1 MATPVA
7 AVPGQ
12 PLRLFGSVTA
22 PAPDVAVVVSIPG
35 VSCVKAVAAGGDEY
49 VVNVPA
55 DDPDTSSK
63 KEGAVAGDLLSV
75 FVDPAEPSTIL
86 MPSGGGF
93 QELQVV
99 ASTSQLLS
107 LDLSVFS
114 NGQIFTVAGTVT
126 DSAAGAS
133 VSGATVNLNWSDG
146 GDCGQATSEATTGA
160 FSLQHTYATPGPFTV
175 TTAVYKA
182 GFASALDARSTG
194 ETIPSPTATPPPPP
208 PPPPGGS
215 SPPPS
220 GGGSQPTSTP
230 LPPPP
235 APLQVVP
242 TPTPLAA
249 ATILEGGEDAGAALA
264 EAAESDVGA
273 ASVALIEAAQE
284 DPQAAGA
291 ALAVAAEINAE
302 AVGVALAIAAEGD
315 PDSVGAALAA
325 AALENAA
332 AIGLSIAAAAV
343 ENAEATGN
351 ALAVAAAAD
360 AAAIGSALAAAAAA
374 DAVATGNAVAAAAEA
389 DAQATGN
396 ALAAAARADTQ
407 ATGNALAA
415 AAAADPDATGS
426 AVAFAAVADAAATGN
441 ALAAAAATDPE
452 ATGNALAA
460 SAATDASAT
469 GDALTSSARRNAA
482 ATGNALRFS
491 AGRDASATGDALAT
505 GPARDSEALAAL
517 GEVIP
522 VEPWVPEEAPV
533 PGSDPTGEGEWQSVG
548 SPAPIERI
556 LARLP
561 RTFPSARVIV
571 SDVIEL
577 PGGVPPLP
585 AGRVLNSY
593 LTLSAENFESQD
605 ILTAHVALFVEKS
618 WLDANQVHQWSVQF
632 SRFDEEQ
639 EGWRP
644 APAKRLRKDEERVF
658 YSVVVPA
665 FSLWSIS
672 GSVDV
677 PDVRFRVEDL
687 TITPAQSQEGQSVDV
702 RAQITNLTA
711 DVAEFFATLWL
722 NSQANATQGVVIP
735 PGATVPVAFTVR
747 PKAGSYDVRIDR
759 LLGSFN
765 VQAAPTPTVTVTPTP
780 TRTAP
785 PVPTREPTATPTFS
799 PTPAITATPTAS
811 PEPSATPSQAPSNT
825 PTAFSRPTTEPT
837 PASTAAPSATAGP
850 AATPVSP
857 TPLALP
863 APTPP
868 PAPPAAAQEE
878 AAGGGLIAVTVGITG
893 DSPWTR
899 YCGVRD
905 LQIQARRPSRSAG
918 TGTRHPRAI
927 SSALEVTP
935 DILGIT
941 AGQRRRAERPP
952 QPMS

>member
-22 PAPDVAVVVSIPG
+22 PAPDVAVVVSTPG
-35 VSCVKAVAAGGDEY
+35 VSCVKAVAAGGGEY

-75 FVDPAEPSTIL
+75 FVDPAEPSTIM

-93 QELQVV
+93 QELLVV
-99 ASTSQLLS
+99 ASTSQLLA
-107 LDLSVFS
+107 LDMSVFP

-126 DSAAGAS
+126 DGSAGAS
-133 VSGATVNLNWSDG
+133 VSGATVNLNWGDG
-146 GDCGQATSEATTGA
+146 TDCGQATSDATTGG
-160 FSLQHTYATPGPFTV
+160 FSLQHTYATPDPFTL

-182 GFASALDARSTG
+182 GFASALDARST
-194 ETIPSPTATPPPPP
+194 PSPTPAPP

-230 LPPPP
+230 VPPPP
-235 APLQVVP
+235 APLQIVP

-249 ATILEGGEDAGAALA
+249 ATILEGGEEAGVALA
-264 EAAESDVGA
+264 EAAESDVEA
-273 ASVALIEAAQE
+273 ASAALIEAAQE

-315 PDSVGAALAA
+315 PDSVGAALAVA
-325 AALENAA
+325 VLENAA

-351 ALAVAAAAD
+351 ALAVAAATD
-360 AAAIGSALAAAAAA
+360 AAAIGSALVTAADA
-374 DAVATGNAVAAAAEA
+374 DAVATGNAVAAAAAA

-460 SAATDASAT
+460 SAATDASAA

-505 GPARDSEALAAL
+505 GPARDSDALAAL

-556 LARLP
+556 LERLP

-585 AGRVLNSY
+585 AGRVVNSY

-605 ILTAHVALFVEKS
+605 IFTAHVALFVEKS

-632 SRFDEEQ
+632 SRFNEEQ
-639 EGWRP
+639 EAWRP
-644 APAKRLRKDEERVF
+644 APAKRLREDEERVF

-677 PDVRFRVEDL
+677 PDVRFRVKDL
-687 TITPAQSQEGQSVDV
+687 TITPAQPQEGQSVTI
-702 RAQITNLTA
+702 RAQIANLTDEA
-711 DVAEFFATLWL
+711 AEFYATLWL
-722 NSQANATQGVVIP
+722 NSQANATQGVLIP

-759 LLGSFN
+759 LLGGFN

-780 TRTAP
+780 TRTAT

-799 PTPAITATPTAS
+799 PTPAITATPTTGL
-811 PEPSATPSQAPSNT
+811 EPSATPSQVPSAT
-825 PTAFSRPTTEPT
+825 PTAFSRPTTRSS
-837 PASTAAPSATAGP
+837 PAPAAAPSATEGP

-868 PAPPAAAQEE
+868 PAPPAAEQE
-878 AAGGGLIAVTVGITG
+878 AAGGGLIAVTVGILVILLGLGTAAFVIYRYRRG
-893 DSPWTR
+893 DL
-899 YCGVRD
+899 RD
-905 LQIQARRPSRSAG
+905 LLVQARATLERLARRSR
-918 TGTRHPRAI
+918 
-927 SSALEVTP
+927 
-935 DILGIT
+935 
-941 AGQRRRAERPP
+941 
-952 QPMS
+952 